1 MTDPLL
7 LLRLLLL
14 LGVANGTPVL
24 VRKVLKDRFAAP
36 IDGGFEFFD
45 GRPILGT
52 SKTVR
57 GIVASIL
64 MTSII
69 GILLGFDFWLGAS
82 LASLS
87 MLGDLAS
94 SFIKRRLGLGVHAQ
108 AFGLDQIPEALLPL
122 LVLKSSL
129 NLAWGDIV
137 LVVLAFM
144 LLGVLLSRVLYK
156 IGIREQPY

>member
-7 LLRLLLL
+7 ILRLLLL

-36 IDGGFEFFD
+36 LDGGLQFFD

-52 SKTVR
+52 SKTIR

-82 LASLS
+82 LASFS

-94 SFIKRRLGLGVHAQ
+94 SFIKRRLGFGVHAQ

-122 LVLKSSL
+122 LVPEEQSWPRLGRYCPRRAGVHAARGSAFPCSL
-129 NLAWGDIV
+129 
-137 LVVLAFM
+137 
-144 LLGVLLSRVLYK
+144 
-156 IGIREQPY
+156 

>member
-1 MTDPLL
+1 MTDTLL
-7 LLRLLLL
+7 ILRLLLL

-24 VRKVLKDRFAAP
+24 VRKVFKDWFEAP
-36 IDGGFEFFD
+36 IDGGFRFFD

-52 SKTVR
+52 SKTIR

-69 GILLGFDFWLGAS
+69 GLLLGFDFWLGAVV
-82 LASLS
+82 ASLS

-94 SFIKRRLGLGVHAQ
+94 SFIKRRLGFGVHAQ

-122 LVLKSSL
+122 LFLKSSL
-129 NLAWGDIV
+129 EPRLGRCCPCGAG
-137 LVVLAFM
+137 LHAARGSAFPCS
-144 LLGVLLSRVLYK
+144 L
-156 IGIREQPY
+156 